1 MKGLKGY
8 IGENTLKDNYLILLM
23 EETQVVQNSDY
34 LAKSNVEWVK
44 DIQYQEPN
52 QYEKDMLK
60 GTLTP
65 EQLLEGE
72 ITEEK
77 RQLIKLNDIKVKI
90 KVVALNTMGESP
102 IQNTSLFSSLKKKTL
117 LDTMNS
123 IYENV
128 YLVDEDKLTEMFNV
142 VCATKVFGDNADY
155 TSYPIYA

>member
-1 MKGLKGY
+1 
-8 IGENTLKDNYLILLM
+8 M
-23 EETQVVQNSDY
+23 EETQTTEPQVVQNSDY
-34 LAKSNVEWVK
+34 LTRTNTTWIEH
-44 DIQYQEPN
+44 IEYQEPN
-52 QYEKDMLK
+52 QFEKDMLK

-72 ITEEK
+72 ISEEK

-128 YLVDEDKLTEMFNV
+128 YLVDEDKLTEMFNE

>member
-1 MKGLKGY
+1 VKGLKGY

>member
-1 MKGLKGY
+1 
-8 IGENTLKDNYLILLM
+8 M

-102 IQNTSLFSSLKKKTL
+102 LQNTSLFSSLKKKTL